1 MEKRTK
7 LGVYDL
13 RGPAIERIAALADDN
28 HADAADEDSAMA
40 NFRKFSDS
48 FFDTQL
54 RFLNDE
60 KLAG

>member
-1 MEKRTK
+1 MENKTK

-13 RGPAIERIAALADDN
+13 RGPAVERFQRVADDN
-28 HADAADEDSAMA
+28 HADVADEDAAVA
-40 NFRKFSDS
+40 NFRTFSDS
-48 FFDTQL
+48 FFETQL